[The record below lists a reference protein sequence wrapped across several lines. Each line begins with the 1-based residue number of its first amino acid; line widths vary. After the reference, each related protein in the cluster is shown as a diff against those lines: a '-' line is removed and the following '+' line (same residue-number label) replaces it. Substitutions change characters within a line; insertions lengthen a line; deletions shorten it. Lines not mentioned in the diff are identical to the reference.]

1 MADKRDKEKRRRD
14 AAREATKDGKT
25 LYEKI
30 RDGEIEPTGSQKGWL
45 NIKPIPLT
53 ERPEEEARE
62 IRRKGAEAVNK
73 LHGEKKTARE
83 SLQRMLSI
91 LATDE
96 IIANADMDKAL
107 AERLRKENP
116 DMTVYDVL
124 NAAAIGRAISGNV
137 KAAEYVRDTAGDK
150 PTEKIDITGQ
160 IMTDQDRALLE
171 NVQARLDKSEITVI
185 QDNTQA

>member
-1 MADKRDKEKRRRD
+1 MKNQEKPKE
-14 AAREATKDGKT
+14 KT
-25 LYEKI
+25 LYQKI

-83 SLQRMLSI
+83 SLERMLSI
-91 LATDE
+91 LATDD
-96 IIANADMDKAL
+96 IIAGSDMESAL
-107 AERLRKENP
+107 ADRLKRENP
-116 DMTVYDVL
+116 HMTVYDVI
-124 NAAAIGRAISGNV
+124 NATAIGRAMRGNV

-150 PTEKIDITGQ
+150 PTEKIDVTGQ
-160 IMTDQDRALLE
+160 IMTESDRALLQQIGSRLE
-171 NVQARLDKSEITVI
+171 NAELTVVVD
-185 QDNTQA
+185 QQEDNTQA